1 MAEIVLGIG
10 TSHSPM
16 LNTNPEIWPQHVA
29 RDLKNAALWGW
40 DGKPHTYDEMLEM
53 TDPKIAAELTADAWR
68 TKHEANQRGIAELAK
83 ILAEVNPDV
92 IVAVGDDQKELFH
105 DDNMPGFLVY
115 WGDTIW
121 NRNKDHGRMPPDIA
135 LAAWGNGF
143 DEERE
148 FPSQGDLGLH
158 IIKTAV
164 HDKFD
169 VAHSKMLPEGKGEG
183 HAFGFVRRR
192 LLNGKRTPIV
202 PIVQNTFYEPNQP
215 LPERCFEFGESVR
228 GAIDSWDS
236 DLKVCVLASGG
247 LSHFVVNENLDRGV
261 IKALAEKD
269 HNHLKTLPTE
279 LLNAGNSEI
288 RNWITMSAMVQ
299 DKSMRLVEYVPCY
312 RSLASTGGGWAFA
325 YWD

>member
-1 MAEIVLGIG
+1 MADIVLGIA

-29 RDLKNAALWGW
+29 RDLKNGSLWAW
-40 DGKPHTYDEMLEM
+40 DGKPHTYEEMVAM
-53 TDPKIAAELTADAWR
+53 TDPKIEAELTADAWK
-68 TKHEANQRGIAELAK
+68 TKHEANQRGIAELSR

-121 NRNKDHGRMPPDIA
+121 NKNKDHSRMPPDIA
-135 LAAWGNGF
+135 LAAWGNEF

-164 HDKFD
+164 GDKFD
-169 VAHSKMLPEGKGEG
+169 VAHSKVLPNDKGEG

-192 LLNGKRTPIV
+192 LLDGKPTPIV

-215 LPERCFEFGESVR
+215 LPERCFEFGASVR

-247 LSHFVVNENLDRGV
+247 LSHFVVDENLDRGV
-261 IKALAEKD
+261 IKALGEKD
-269 HNHLKTLPTE
+269 HEHLKTLPTE

-299 DKSMRLVEYVPCY
+299 DKDMKLVEYVPCY
-312 RSLASTGGGWAFA
+312 RSPASTGGGWAFA